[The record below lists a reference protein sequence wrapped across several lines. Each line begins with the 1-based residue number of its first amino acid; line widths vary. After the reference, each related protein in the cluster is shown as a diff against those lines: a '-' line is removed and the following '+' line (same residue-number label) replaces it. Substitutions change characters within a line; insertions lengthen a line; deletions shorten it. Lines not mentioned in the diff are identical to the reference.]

1 MPLHDPR
8 NPDIERSLD
17 SVDFGLGV
25 GTDVERRLVGEIS
38 GRRILDLGCGQG
50 HTAVGLALRG
60 ARVIAIDENVTQ
72 LGAARLLAS
81 QHEVTIEFHQ
91 AKPAELA
98 FLAADHVDLAIAI
111 TSLSFVEDLN
121 RVFRQVHRVIGPG
134 GYFVLSVPHPAAL
147 TADPDDADRTTT
159 AWDHKGAIGDR
170 WIHTAESIVTSLTR
184 ANFAVDQLLERR
196 DDALVPATLVVRA
209 RKLGV

>member
-1 MPLHDPR
+1 MSLHDPR
-8 NPDIERSLD
+8 LPDVERSLE
-17 SVDFGLGV
+17 SVDFGPGV
-25 GTDVERRLVGEIS
+25 GSTLERRLLGEVS

-60 ARVIAIDENVTQ
+60 ARVIAIDDDVSQ
-72 LGAARLLAS
+72 LGAARSLAAR
-81 QHEVTIEFHQ
+81 HEVTIEFHQ
-91 AKPAELA
+91 SRPAELA
-98 FLAADHVDLAIAI
+98 FLAADNVELAIAV
-111 TSLSFVEDLN
+111 TSLSFVQDLD

-134 GYFVLSVPHPAAL
+134 GHFVLSVPHPAAL
-147 TADPDDADRTTT
+147 AADPTDADRAIT
-159 AWDHKGAIGDR
+159 AWDDPGPVGDR

-196 DDALVPATLVVRA
+196 DTALVPATLVVRA